1 MTHIF
6 HQLPS
11 YHKRLIIILSVVVAI
26 LFLLPSEDAKASR
39 SSKDNPTLEVAQRYH
54 APLGNTLP
62 EQASVVEK
70 PINTQEKETTLT
82 WQTVTVK
89 AGDNLALIFDRAGF
103 SARTLHEITNSHKAS
118 KALKKILPGQTIRF
132 GKNDAGSLIELQYK
146 QSITDSLSVTLVDDK
161 YNVVVNKRE
170 LETREELA
178 SAIIKDNF
186 WNAGINAGLEP
197 NIIMN
202 LANIFGW
209 DIDFGLGIR
218 KGDYFNI
225 IYEKKFL
232 DGVEVKM
239 GNIIAAEFVNRGNSY
254 RAIRH
259 NDGEYYSPSGRNM
272 RKAFLRAPVNFKYI
286 SSSFNPR
293 RLHPVTGRVTA
304 HNGIDYAAKRGTPV
318 QASGSGTVIASSYNR
333 YNGNYVFIKH
343 GEKYV
348 TKYLHLTKKYVR
360 KGARV
365 KQGQKIGTV
374 GSTGRVTGAHLHYEF
389 LVNGVHRNPKTVKL
403 PKAQS
408 IARKEKRKF
417 LSIAKNRIEQLD
429 TNKRIM
435 LAANQE

>member
-1 MTHIF
+1 MIHIF

-11 YHKRLIIILSVVVAI
+11 RHKRLIIILSIVVVI
-26 LFLLPSEDAKASR
+26 LSLLPSEDAKASR
-39 SSKDNPTLEVAQRYH
+39 SSDDSPTLEVAQRYH

-62 EQASVVEK
+62 TLVE
-70 PINTQEKETTLT
+70 NTHSKVKKESTSLI

-103 SARTLHEITNSHKAS
+103 SART
-118 KALKKILPGQTIRF
+118 
-132 GKNDAGSLIELQYK
+132 
-146 QSITDSLSVTLVDDK
+146 
-161 YNVVVNKRE
+161 
-170 LETREELA
+170 
-178 SAIIKDNF
+178 
-186 WNAGINAGLEP
+186 EP
-197 NIIMN
+197 NVIMN

-218 KGDYFNI
+218 QGDYFNI

-239 GNIIAAEFVNRGNSY
+239 GNIIAAEFVNRGKSY

-259 NDGEYYSPSGRNM
+259 NDGEYYSPEGRNM

-389 LVNGVHRNPKTVKL
+389 LVNGVHHNPRTIKL

-417 LSIAKNRIEQLD
+417 LSIAKARIEQLD